1 MIYFSDNRSPLPD
14 ELDVRLAQA
23 CASDYVKYHRLVD
36 SEIRN
41 KLTEV
46 DYESLVEKARKTNVA
61 LKKLGLIINAE
72 YITTIRE
79 EIHTQR
85 YLGTPSLVIVL
96 GLVGALSALPYLTT
110 FQVPLWLGAA
120 AFAYYLYVVS
130 EIQSSIAKNQSL
142 LEERRLE
149 RKRLELDLAA
159 ECHHCSGWIAEQLA
173 TIMLY
178 LRYDTREWV
187 YPGQIDQNRRPE
199 KQRPVPPFSSANLIF
214 KYGANF
220 EDPEDP
226 RVSEH
231 LGYVVWV
238 KLLVASLPDSLES
251 EISEAFQDK
260 HSYTPKIYWDY
271 AGFQDDWENGKV
283 SKLGS

>member
-1 MIYFSDNRSPLPD
+1 MIYFSHNRSPLPD
-14 ELDVRLAQA
+14 ELDVRSALA
-23 CASDYVKYHRLVD
+23 CTSDYVKYHRHVD

-41 KLTEV
+41 TLTKE

-79 EIHTQR
+79 EFHKQR
-85 YLGTPSLVIVL
+85 YEGTLSLVIVL
-96 GLVGALSALPYLTT
+96 VLAGALFALPYLTT
-110 FQVPLWLGAA
+110 FQTPSWLGAA

-130 EIQSSIAKNQSL
+130 EIHSSIANNQSL

-159 ECHHCSGWIAEQLA
+159 ACRPCSGWIAEQLA

-178 LRYDTREWV
+178 LRYDSREWV
-187 YPGQIDQNRRPE
+187 YPGQIDQNLRPK

-214 KYGANF
+214 EYGANF
-220 EDPEDP
+220 EDPKDP

-238 KLLVASLPDSLES
+238 KLLVASLPDSLKY

-260 HSYTPKIYWDY
+260 RSYAPSYLWDY
-271 AGFQDDWENGKV
+271 AEFQDDWENGRV
-283 SKLGS
+283 PKLGG